1 MQVLLLGDVLSDS
14 VEEVLVIVMDAQ
26 GPLEILAHCVAQDV
40 SLDRVVD
47 PAFDEHHLLLFI
59 SDDGLR

>member
-26 GPLEILAHCVAQDV
+26 SPLEVLAHCVTQDV
-40 SLDRVVD
+40 SLDGVVD
-47 PAFDEHHLLLFI
+47 SAFDEHHLLFFI
-59 SDDGLR
+59 CDDWLR